1 MPEGAGKSVIHL
13 RVVCVLLMRAIAG
26 EYGSAVGAH
35 LHLLSPRAVSCTVM
49 CDLRFQAVAG
59 GYRTCSCIVR
69 VRQSYSCILC
79 THVTKPLSYTLPDRS
94 RPRQRRSSGRY
105 STTAGT
111 QHDGRLH
118 ATCTLREARARPR
131 RSWTAASHAPPH
143 SARPS
148 AASPPPAARST
159 AASRRLAL
167 LLPTRLRTAF
177 GTAGASM
184 SAATAAAAAELLG
197 TAAAI
202 LNAEERIPVRVERG
216 HSIAA
221 RAAAA

>member
-1 MPEGAGKSVIHL
+1 MPEVRGRASST
-13 RVVCVLLMRAIAG
+13 CVLYVCCSCEQLLVNMVPLSVRTSIFCRLVLCRA
-26 EYGSAVGAH
+26 
-35 LHLLSPRAVSCTVM
+35 PSCM

-167 LLPTRLRTAF
+167 LLLRD
-177 GTAGASM
+177 
-184 SAATAAAAAELLG
+184 SAPRSAPPE
-197 TAAAI
+197 
-202 LNAEERIPVRVERG
+202 PP
-216 HSIAA
+216 
-221 RAAAA
+221 